1 MTCMGNPVFESFKYP
16 VSRLAA
22 VRIAI
27 LLAVMFSFGMA
38 AASAEDDTATFEVT
52 VHISWSA
59 ETAPYEFP
67 TDGHMS
73 GIIGATHNHRYVLFR
88 DGYTASSGLEL
99 VAENG
104 RVATLRAEFAEA
116 KRRKRIG
123 TEIDGPQIKKV
134 PGSGTMTVKTTKRHP
149 LLSLITMI
157 APSPDWFTGVAD
169 FPLHR
174 DGKWI
179 DSAELTLWAWDSGTD
194 NGTTYQA
201 EDDDAQPQQSVR
213 LLATPHFLT
222 PQGVVSMGSV
232 TIKRVSDN

>member
-1 MTCMGNPVFESFKYP
+1 MTCMGSTVFESFNYP
-16 VSRLAA
+16 VSRLNA
-22 VRIAI
+22 VCIAV
-27 LLAVMFSFGMA
+27 LLVVMFSFGVA
-38 AASAEDDTATFEVT
+38 TASAGDDTATFEVT

-123 TEIDGPQIKKV
+123 TEIDGAADQEGPRQWDNDRDDHEAASAFILYHH
-134 PGSGTMTVKTTKRHP
+134 GRTQS
-149 LLSLITMI
+149 
-157 APSPDWFTGVAD
+157 DWFTGVAD

-179 DSAELTLWAWDSGTD
+179 DGAELTLWAWDSGTD

-222 PQGVVSMGSV
+222 PQGVVPMGSM